1 MSNTDKGKKAIA
13 WLSFCLRHSWLAG
26 ILLVLVITMGIML
39 AVNGSE
45 SAEEDVPEGTL
56 SALNI
61 SPAVE
66 AYRSIVE
73 QECIANDIPEC
84 VDIILAMIMQESGA
98 SVPDVMQSSESK
110 GLPPNSI
117 TDPRESIKIGVA
129 YFSVGYKQAREK
141 AKQNPKETAIQ
152 GYNYGS
158 GFIGWAI
165 DNGGGWTADRAVE
178 FARIKSRGQKRSGGV
193 RDGQYAYGD
202 QLYVQHVMAYL
213 QPNVGENGGTGST
226 KGGTKEVE
234 KAISTGSSI
243 VGKSPYVWG
252 GGRNTSDINARKF
265 DCSSFVRWCYSEAG
279 IDLGPISGTTTD
291 TLVKKGKVV
300 SQKEMKRGD
309 LVFFDTYKVNGH
321 VGIYLGDGKFI
332 NDNSSKGVWIDEM
345 SNSYWKSTF
354 KGVVRRVT
362 S

>member
-1 MSNTDKGKKAIA
+1 MSNVDKGKKAIR
-13 WLSFCLRHSWLAG
+13 WLSFCLRHSWIAG
-26 ILLVLVITMGIML
+26 SLLVLFLLMLILL
-39 AVNGSE
+39 AVNGAE
-45 SAEEDVPEGTL
+45 SSNPDMAEAP

-66 AYRSIVE
+66 AYRSVVE
-73 QECIANDIPEC
+73 KECIANDTPEC
-84 VDIILAMIMQESGA
+84 VDIILAMIMQESGG
-98 SVPDVMQSSESK
+98 SVPDLMQSSESK
-110 GLPPNSI
+110 GLPPNTI
-117 TDPRESIKIGVA
+117 TDPVESIQVGVA
-129 YFSVGYKQAREK
+129 YFSQGYKKARKE
-141 AKQNPKETAIQ
+141 AKMNPKETAIQ

-165 DNGGGWTADRAVE
+165 KNGGGWTEERAVE
-178 FARIKSRGQKRSGGV
+178 FARIQSHGQKRSGGV

-213 QPNVGENGGTGST
+213 QPNVGGNGGAGST

-279 IDLGPISGTTTD
+279 INLGPVSGTTTD
-291 TLVKKGKVV
+291 TLVKKGKAV

-332 NDNSSKGVWIDEM
+332 NDNSSKGIWIDEM

-362 S
+362 N

>member
-1 MSNTDKGKKAIA
+1 MSSIAEGKKVIRF
-13 WLSFCLRHSWLAG
+13 LSFCLRHSWIAG
-26 ILLVLVITMGIML
+26 ILLALFLIMLILL
-39 AVNGSE
+39 AVNGGETSDPAV
-45 SAEEDVPEGTL
+45 AEAP

-66 AYRSIVE
+66 AYRSVVE
-73 QECIANDIPEC
+73 KECIANDIPEC
-84 VDIILAMIMQESGA
+84 VDIILAMIMQESGG

-110 GLPPNSI
+110 GLPPNTI
-117 TDPRESIKIGVA
+117 TDPVESIKVGVA
-129 YFSVGYKQAREK
+129 YFSQGYKKARKE
-141 AKQNPKETAIQ
+141 AKMNPKETAIQ

-158 GFIGWAI
+158 GFIGWVI
-165 DNGGGWTADRAVE
+165 KNGGGWTADRAVE
-178 FARIKSRGQKRSGGV
+178 FARIQSNGQKRSGGV

-252 GGRNTSDINARKF
+252 GGRSDVDIKARRF

-279 IDLGPISGTTTD
+279 INLGPVGSTTTD
-291 TLVKKGKVV
+291 TLVNKGKAV
-300 SQKEMKRGD
+300 SKKDMKRGD

-345 SNSYWKSTF
+345 SNSYWNSTF

-362 S
+362 N

>member
-1 MSNTDKGKKAIA
+1 MSSTDKGRKAIA

-26 ILLVLVITMGIML
+26 ILLILVMFMGIML

-45 SAEEDVPEGTL
+45 GTEEATAEAP

-66 AYRSIVE
+66 AYRAIVE
-73 QECIANDIPEC
+73 QECNANDIPEC
-84 VDIILAMIMQESGA
+84 VDIILAIIMQESGA

-117 TDPRESIKIGVA
+117 RDPRESIQVGVA
-129 YFSVGYKQAREK
+129 YFSVGYKQAK
-141 AKQNPKETAIQ
+141 KDAKKNPKETAIQ
-152 GYNYGS
+152 GYNYGG
-158 GFIGWAI
+158 GFVGWAI
-165 DNGGGWTADRAVE
+165 ENGGGWTPENAVE
-178 FARIKSRGQKRSGGV
+178 FARIKSDGQKRSGGV

-213 QPNVGENGGTGST
+213 GPNVGENGGTGTT
-226 KGGTKEVE
+226 KGGSKAIE

-252 GGRNTSDINARKF
+252 GGRSTSDIQARRF
-265 DCSSFVRWCYSEAG
+265 DCSSFVRWCYSVAG
-279 IDLGPISGTTTD
+279 IDLGPLSSTTTD
-291 TLVKKGKVV
+291 TLVKKGEAV
-300 SQKEMKRGD
+300 SQIEMKRGD

-345 SNSYWKSTF
+345 SNSYWSSTF

-362 S
+362 K

>member
-1 MSNTDKGKKAIA
+1 MSSIAEGKKAIRF
-13 WLSFCLRHSWLAG
+13 LSFCLRHSWIAG
-26 ILLVLVITMGIML
+26 ILLALFLIMLIML
-39 AVNGSE
+39 AVNGGETSDPAV
-45 SAEEDVPEGTL
+45 AEAP

-66 AYRSIVE
+66 AYRSVVE
-73 QECIANDIPEC
+73 KECIANDIPEC
-84 VDIILAMIMQESGA
+84 VDIILAIIMQESGG

-110 GLPPNSI
+110 GLPPNTI
-117 TDPRESIKIGVA
+117 TDPVESIKVGVA
-129 YFSVGYKQAREK
+129 YFSQGYKKARKE
-141 AKQNPKETAIQ
+141 AKMNPKETAIQ
-152 GYNYGS
+152 GYNFGS
-158 GFIGWAI
+158 GFIGWSI
-165 DNGGGWTADRAVE
+165 KNGGGWTADRAVE
-178 FARIKSRGQKRSGGV
+178 FARIQSNGQKRSGGV

-213 QPNVGENGGTGST
+213 QPNVGENGGAGST
-226 KGGTKEVE
+226 KGGTKEAE

-252 GGRNTSDINARKF
+252 GGRSDVDIKARRF

-279 IDLGPISGTTTD
+279 INLGPVGSTTTD
-291 TLVKKGKVV
+291 TLVKKGKAV
-300 SQKEMKRGD
+300 SKKDMKRGD

-345 SNSYWKSTF
+345 SNSYWNSTF

-362 S
+362 N

>member
-1 MSNTDKGKKAIA
+1 MSSIAEGKKAIRF
-13 WLSFCLRHSWLAG
+13 LSFCLRHSWIAG
-26 ILLVLVITMGIML
+26 ILLALFLIMLIML
-39 AVNGSE
+39 AVNGGETSDPAV
-45 SAEEDVPEGTL
+45 AEAP

-66 AYRSIVE
+66 AYRSVVE
-73 QECIANDIPEC
+73 KECIANDIPEC
-84 VDIILAMIMQESGA
+84 VDIILAIIMQESGG

-110 GLPPNSI
+110 GLPPNTI
-117 TDPRESIKIGVA
+117 TAPVESIKVGVA
-129 YFSVGYKQAREK
+129 YFSQGYKKARKE
-141 AKQNPKETAIQ
+141 AKMNPKETAIQ

-165 DNGGGWTADRAVE
+165 KNGGGWTADRAVE
-178 FARIKSRGQKRSGGV
+178 FARIQSNGKKRSGGV

-213 QPNVGENGGTGST
+213 QPNVGENGGAGST

-252 GGRNTSDINARKF
+252 GGRSEVDIKARRF

-279 IDLGPISGTTTD
+279 INLGPVGSTTTD
-291 TLVKKGKVV
+291 TLVNKGKAV
-300 SQKEMKRGD
+300 SKKDMKRGD

-345 SNSYWKSTF
+345 SNSYWNSTF

-362 S
+362 N

>member
-1 MSNTDKGKKAIA
+1 MSSIAKGKKVIRF
-13 WLSFCLRHSWLAG
+13 LSFCLRHSWIAG
-26 ILLVLVITMGIML
+26 ILLALFLIML
-39 AVNGSE
+39 ILLAINGGETSDPAV
-45 SAEEDVPEGTL
+45 AEAP

-66 AYRSIVE
+66 AYRSVVE
-73 QECIANDIPEC
+73 KECIANDIPEC
-84 VDIILAMIMQESGA
+84 VDIILAMIMQESGG

-110 GLPPNSI
+110 GLPPNTI
-117 TDPRESIKIGVA
+117 TDPGESIKVGVA
-129 YFSVGYKQAREK
+129 YFSKGYKK
-141 AKQNPKETAIQ
+141 AKKEAKVNPKETAIQ
-152 GYNYGS
+152 GYNFGS
-158 GFIGWAI
+158 GFIGWSI
-165 DNGGGWTADRAVE
+165 KNGGGWTADRAVE
-178 FARIKSRGQKRSGGV
+178 FARIQSNGQKRSGGV

-252 GGRNTSDINARKF
+252 GGRSDVDIKARRF

-279 IDLGPISGTTTD
+279 INLGPVGSTTTD
-291 TLVKKGKVV
+291 TLVNKGKAV
-300 SQKEMKRGD
+300 SKKDMKRGD

-345 SNSYWKSTF
+345 SNSYWNSTF

-362 S
+362 N

>member
-1 MSNTDKGKKAIA
+1 MSSIAEGKKAIRF
-13 WLSFCLRHSWLAG
+13 LSFCLRHSWIAG
-26 ILLVLVITMGIML
+26 ILLALFLIMLIML
-39 AVNGSE
+39 AVNGGETSDPAV
-45 SAEEDVPEGTL
+45 AEAP

-66 AYRSIVE
+66 AYRSVVE
-73 QECIANDIPEC
+73 KECIANDIPEC
-84 VDIILAMIMQESGA
+84 VDIILAIIMQESGG

-110 GLPPNSI
+110 GLPPNTI
-117 TDPRESIKIGVA
+117 TDPVESIKVGVA
-129 YFSVGYKQAREK
+129 YFSQGYKKARKE
-141 AKQNPKETAIQ
+141 AKMNPKETAIQ
-152 GYNYGS
+152 GYNFGS
-158 GFIGWAI
+158 GFIGWSI
-165 DNGGGWTADRAVE
+165 KNGGGWTADRAVE
-178 FARIKSRGQKRSGGV
+178 FARIQSNGQKRSGGV

-213 QPNVGENGGTGST
+213 QPNVGENGGAGST
-226 KGGTKEVE
+226 KGGTKEAE

-252 GGRNTSDINARKF
+252 GGRSDVDIKARRF

-279 IDLGPISGTTTD
+279 INLGPVGSTTTD
-291 TLVKKGKVV
+291 TLVKKGKAV
-300 SQKEMKRGD
+300 SKKDMKQGD

-345 SNSYWKSTF
+345 SNSYWNSTF

-362 S
+362 N